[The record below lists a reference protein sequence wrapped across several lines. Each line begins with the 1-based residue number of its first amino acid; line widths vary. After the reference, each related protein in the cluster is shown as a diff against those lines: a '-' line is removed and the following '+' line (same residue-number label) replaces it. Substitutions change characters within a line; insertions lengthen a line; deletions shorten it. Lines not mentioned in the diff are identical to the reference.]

1 MCTETNLK
9 NAIAL
14 LTQLSIKNF
23 ALIDALQVEFDKGLT
38 IITGETGA
46 GKSILLG
53 GLALILGKRA
63 DLSSLKNKE
72 RKCVIEA
79 EFAVKKYKLQNFF
92 IENDLDYD
100 HHTIVRREIL
110 PSGKSRAFVN
120 DVPVRLDVLNA
131 LGDQLI
137 DIHSQ
142 HQTLQLTDNQFQFQ
156 VIDILANVSAEV
168 DSYQKLLTN
177 YQSIQRELRRIREEK
192 ADLEKE
198 HDYNMFLLKELEEA
212 KLEGLILSDL
222 EAQYE
227 RLNNAE
233 DIKTNLSDAEQIL
246 SDEQVGV
253 LNLLSELQ
261 VASGKLEAIAPEFK
275 NLAERIKSS
284 YIELDDVYNEIINLQ
299 GEVTFDPELFEEISG
314 KLQKIFDLQKK
325 HNVLTVAELVSIQNT
340 LSQKASVSE
349 NIDDLIQTKE
359 TALEALQKQLTQ
371 TAKIIHTKRAAG
383 IPTLIQQL
391 EKMLATLGMPNARFN
406 IKVQLATQFYSNG
419 MDNLQFLFAA
429 NKGGNFNELK
439 KAASGGELSRV
450 MLCIKA
456 ILSKYMQLPTIM
468 FDEIDTGVSGEVANK
483 MATIMQ
489 QMSKSMQVF
498 AITHLPQIAAK
509 GKQHFKVYKQD
520 INEVTTTQLKA
531 LQSDERVQEI
541 AQMLSGARI
550 SDSALANA
558 KELLQL

>member
-1 MCTETNLK
+1 M
-9 NAIAL
+9 

-23 ALIDALQVEFDKGLT
+23 ALIDSLQVKFDKGLT

-63 DLSSLKNKE
+63 DLSSLKDTT

-79 EFAVKKYKLQNFF
+79 EFAIKKYKLKHFF
-92 IENDLDYD
+92 ETHDLDYD
-100 HHTIVRREIL
+100 QHTIIRREIL

-131 LGDQLI
+131 LGDRLI

-156 VIDILANVSAEV
+156 VIDTLANVMEEV
-168 DSYQKLLTN
+168 VSYQTVLSE
-177 YQSIQRELRRIREEK
+177 YQKNTKALQTIRQQQ

-212 KLEGLILSDL
+212 KLEGLVLEDL
-222 EAQYE
+222 ETQYE

-233 DIKTNLSDAEQIL
+233 DIKTNLSASEQLL
-246 SDEQVGV
+246 SDEQVGI

-261 VASGKLEAIAPEFK
+261 ITSGKLVDIAPEFQQ
-275 NLAERIKSS
+275 LAERIKSS
-284 YIELDDVYNEIINLQ
+284 YIELDDIFSEIVNLQ
-299 GEVTFDPELFEEISG
+299 GDVEFNPEQLEEIAA

-325 HNVLTVAELVSIQNT
+325 HNVLSIEELQSIQFD
-340 LSQKASVSE
+340 LAEKAEVSE
-349 NIDDLIQTKE
+349 NIDEVIQAKE
-359 TALEALQKQLTQ
+359 KELEAFAQQLKQLAAT
-371 TAKIIHTKRAAG
+371 IHQKRIAG
-383 IPTLIQQL
+383 IPLLTEQL
-391 EKMLATLGMPNARFN
+391 ETMLATLGMPNARFN
-406 IKVQLATQFYSNG
+406 IQLSQTDQFYANG
-419 MDNLQFLFAA
+419 MDDLQFLFAA

-483 MATIMQ
+483 MAKIMQ
-489 QMSKSMQVF
+489 NMGKSMQVF
-498 AITHLPQIAAK
+498 SITHLPQIAAK

-520 INEVTTTQLKA
+520 VNEVTTTYLKE
-531 LQSDERVQEI
+531 LSDDERVREI
-541 AQMLSGARI
+541 AQMLSGAKI
-550 SDSALANA
+550 LDSALANA
-558 KELLQL
+558 KELLKS

>member
-1 MCTETNLK
+1 M
-9 NAIAL
+9 

-23 ALIDALQVEFDKGLT
+23 ALIDSLQVEFDKGLT

-63 DLSSLKNKE
+63 DLSSLKDAT

-79 EFAVKKYKLQNFF
+79 EFSIKKYKLKNFF
-92 IENDLDYD
+92 DSNDLDYD
-100 HHTIVRREIL
+100 HDTIVRREIL
-110 PSGKSRAFVN
+110 PSGKSRAFIN

-156 VIDILANVSAEV
+156 VIDTLANVSDEV
-168 DSYQKLLTN
+168 VSYQTLLSE
-177 YQSIQRELRRIREEK
+177 YQKEQKELQKIRQEQ

-212 KLEGLILSDL
+212 KLEGLILSDV

-233 DIKTNLSDAEQIL
+233 DIKTNLSASEQLL

-253 LNLLSELQ
+253 LHLISELQ
-261 VASGKLEAIAPEFK
+261 TTSGKLASIAPEFF
-275 NLAERIKSS
+275 NLSERIKSV
-284 YIELDDVYNEIINLQ
+284 YIELDDVYNEVMNLQ
-299 GEVTFDPELFEEISG
+299 ANAEFDPEMLEQIG
-314 KLQKIFDLQKK
+314 AKLQKIFDLQKK
-325 HNVLTVAELVSIQNT
+325 HNVLTVEELQTIQNA
-340 LSQKASVSE
+340 LSEKAQVSE
-349 NIDDLIQTKE
+349 NIDDVITKKE
-359 TALEALQKQLTQ
+359 EALAQLKKQLQ
-371 TAKIIHTKRAAG
+371 TIAAVIHKKRIAG
-383 IPTLIQQL
+383 IPTLTSQL
-391 EKMLATLGMPNARFN
+391 EKMLATLGMPNARFD
-406 IKVQLATQFYSNG
+406 IKISQADQFYSNG
-419 MDNLQFLFAA
+419 TDDLQFLFSA

-483 MATIMQ
+483 MAKIMQ
-489 QMSKSMQVF
+489 SMGKSMQVF
-498 AITHLPQIAAK
+498 SITHLPQIAAK
-509 GKQHFKVYKQD
+509 GKQHFKVYKED
-520 INEVTTTQLKA
+520 INDVTTTHLKQL
-531 LQSDERVQEI
+531 QDDERVREI
-541 AQMLSGARI
+541 AQMLSGAKI
-550 SDSALANA
+550 LDSALANA
-558 KELLQL
+558 KELLKS

>member
-1 MCTETNLK
+1 M
-9 NAIAL
+9 

-23 ALIDALQVEFDKGLT
+23 ALIDSLQVEFDKGLT

-63 DLSSLKNKE
+63 DLSSLKDAT

-79 EFAVKKYKLQNFF
+79 EFSVKKYKLKHFF
-92 IENDLDYD
+92 ETNDLDYD

-131 LGDQLI
+131 LGDRLI

-142 HQTLQLTDNQFQFQ
+142 HQTMRLTDNQFQFQ
-156 VIDILANVSAEV
+156 VIDTLANVSDEV
-168 DSYQKLLTN
+168 ASYQTLLSD
-177 YQSIQRELRRIREEK
+177 YQKKQKELQKIREEQ
-192 ADLEKE
+192 ADLAKE

-212 KLEGLILSDL
+212 KLEGLILSDI

-233 DIKTNLSDAEQIL
+233 DIKTNLSASEQLL

-253 LNLLSELQ
+253 LHLISELQ
-261 VASGKLEAIAPEFK
+261 ITSGKLASIAPEFF
-275 NLAERIKSS
+275 NLSERIKSV
-284 YIELDDVYNEIINLQ
+284 YIELDDVYNEVINLQ
-299 GEVTFDPELFEEISG
+299 ANAEFDPEMLEQIG
-314 KLQKIFDLQKK
+314 AKLQKIFDLQKK
-325 HNVLTVAELVSIQNT
+325 HNVLTIDELRAIQNA
-340 LSQKASVSE
+340 LSEKAQVSE
-349 NIDDLIQTKE
+349 NIDDVIAQKE
-359 TALEALQKQLTQ
+359 EALAQLKKELKTIA
-371 TAKIIHTKRAAG
+371 TAIHKKRIVG
-383 IPTLIQQL
+383 IPTLTSQL
-391 EKMLATLGMPNARFN
+391 ETMLATLGMPNARFN
-406 IKVQLATQFYSNG
+406 IKITQTHQFYSNG
-419 MDNLQFLFAA
+419 MNDLQFLFSA

-483 MATIMQ
+483 MAKIMQ
-489 QMSKSMQVF
+489 SMGKSMQVF
-498 AITHLPQIAAK
+498 SITHLPQIAAK
-509 GKQHFKVYKQD
+509 GKQHFKVYKED
-520 INEVTTTQLKA
+520 INDVTTTHLKE
-531 LQSDERVQEI
+531 LQEDERVREI
-541 AQMLSGARI
+541 AQMLSGAKI
-550 SDSALANA
+550 LDSALANA
-558 KELLQL
+558 KELLKS

>member
-1 MCTETNLK
+1 M
-9 NAIAL
+9 

-23 ALIDALQVEFDKGLT
+23 ALIDSLQVEFDKGLT

-63 DLSSLKNKE
+63 DLSSLKDTT

-79 EFAVKKYKLQNFF
+79 EFSIKKYKLKNFF
-92 IENDLDYD
+92 ETNDLDYD
-100 HHTIVRREIL
+100 HDTIIRREIL
-110 PSGKSRAFVN
+110 PSGKSRAFIN
-120 DVPVRLDVLNA
+120 DVPVRLGVLNS

-156 VIDILANVSAEV
+156 VIDTLANVTDEV
-168 DSYQKLLTN
+168 ISYQTRLNT
-177 YQSIQRELRRIREEK
+177 YQKAQKELQKIRQEQ

-212 KLEGLILSDL
+212 KLEGLIVEDL

-233 DIKTNLSDAEQIL
+233 DIKTNLSASEQLL

-253 LNLLSELQ
+253 LHLISELQ
-261 VASGKLEAIAPEFK
+261 TTSGKLSDIAPEFL
-275 NLAERIKSS
+275 NLSERIKSV
-284 YIELDDVYNEIINLQ
+284 YIELDDIYNEVINLQ
-299 GEVTFDPELFEEISG
+299 ADAEFDPELLAQIGE

-325 HNVLTVAELVSIQNT
+325 HNVLTVEELRNIQNT
-340 LSQKASVSE
+340 LADKAQTSE
-349 NIDDLIQTKE
+349 NIEDVIKE
-359 TALEALQKQLTQ
+359 KEAVLQQLQKELQ
-371 TAKIIHTKRAAG
+371 TIATSIRKKRVAG
-383 IPTLIQQL
+383 IPILTEQL
-391 EKMLATLGMPNARFN
+391 ETMLATLGMPNARFN
-406 IKVQLATQFYSNG
+406 IKVTQTDQLYANG
-419 MDNLQFLFAA
+419 MDDLQFLFAA
-429 NKGGNFNELK
+429 NKGGNFSELK

-483 MATIMQ
+483 MAKIMQ
-489 QMSKSMQVF
+489 HMGKSMQVF
-498 AITHLPQIAAK
+498 SITHLPQIAAK
-509 GKQHFKVYKQD
+509 GKQHFKVYKED
-520 INEVTTTQLKA
+520 INEVTTTHLKQL
-531 LQSDERVQEI
+531 QGDERVREI
-541 AQMLSGARI
+541 AQMLSGAKI
-550 SDSALANA
+550 LDSALANA
-558 KELLQL
+558 KELLES

>member
-1 MCTETNLK
+1 M
-9 NAIAL
+9 

-23 ALIDALQVEFDKGLT
+23 ALIDSLQVEFDKGLT

-63 DLSSLKNKE
+63 DLSSLKDKTH
-72 RKCVIEA
+72 KCVIEA
-79 EFAVKKYKLQNFF
+79 EFSIKKYKLKNFF
-92 IENDLDYD
+92 EEKDLDYD
-100 HHTIVRREIL
+100 HDTIIRREIL

-156 VIDILANVSAEV
+156 VIDILAAVSDEV
-168 DSYQKLLTN
+168 NSYQTVLKK
-177 YQSIQRELRRIREEK
+177 YQSTEKELRNIQEER
-192 ADLEKE
+192 AALEKE

-212 KLEGLILSDL
+212 KLEGLILADL

-233 DIKTNLSDAEQIL
+233 DIKTNLSASEQIL
-246 SDEQVGV
+246 SDEQIGV

-261 VASGKLEAIAPEFK
+261 VASGKLADIAPEFQQ
-275 NLAERIKSS
+275 LAARVKSS
-284 YIELDDVYNEIINLQ
+284 YIELDDIYNEIINLQ
-299 GEVTFDPELFEEISG
+299 GEVSFDPSVFEEISG

-325 HNVLTVAELVSIQNT
+325 HNVLTVEELLSIQSE
-340 LSQKASVSE
+340 LSEKASVSE
-349 NIDDLIQTKE
+349 NIDEVILAKE
-359 TALEALQKQLTQ
+359 KELQELSKQLKQ
-371 TAKIIHTKRAAG
+371 IAKTIHAKRSKG
-383 IPTLIQQL
+383 IPTLVQQL
-391 EKMLATLGMPNARFN
+391 ENMLATLGMPNARFD
-406 IKVQLATQFYSNG
+406 IKVQLANQFYTNG
-419 MDNLQFLFAA
+419 MDDLQFLFAA

-483 MATIMQ
+483 MAKIMQ

-498 AITHLPQIAAK
+498 SITHLPQIAAK

-520 INEVTTTQLKA
+520 INEVTTTQLKQ
-531 LQSDERVQEI
+531 LQTEERIQEI
-541 AQMLSGARI
+541 AQMLSGAKI

>member
-1 MCTETNLK
+1 M
-9 NAIAL
+9 

-23 ALIDALQVEFDKGLT
+23 ALIDALQVEFDKGFT

-63 DLSSLKNKE
+63 DLSSLKDKE

-79 EFAVKKYKLQNFF
+79 EFSIKKYKLKNFF
-92 IENDLDYD
+92 TENDLDYD
-100 HHTIVRREIL
+100 HDTIVRREIL

-120 DVPVRLDVLNA
+120 DVPVRLAILDA
-131 LGDQLI
+131 LGDRLI

-156 VIDILANVSAEV
+156 VIDILANVSEEV
-168 DSYQKLLTN
+168 NSYQTVLKS
-177 YQSIQRELRRIREEK
+177 YQFTQKELHSIQEER
-192 ADLEKE
+192 AALEKE

-222 EAQYE
+222 EAKYE

-233 DIKTNLSDAEQIL
+233 DIKTNLSASEQLL

-261 VASGKLEAIAPEFK
+261 VASGKLADIAPEFK
-275 NLAERIKSS
+275 QLAERVKSS
-284 YIELDDVYNEIINLQ
+284 YIELDDIYNEVINLQ
-299 GEVTFDPELFEEISG
+299 GEVTFDPSVFEEISE

-325 HNVLTVAELVSIQNT
+325 HSVLSLEDLLVIQSK
-340 LSQKASVSE
+340 LSEKAAVSE
-349 NIDDLIQTKE
+349 NIDEVIQTKE
-359 TALEALQKQLTQ
+359 KELEALSKQLKQ
-371 TAKIIHTKRAAG
+371 LAKSIHTKRSQG
-383 IPTLIQQL
+383 IPTLVQQL
-391 EKMLATLGMPNARFN
+391 ETMLATLGMPNARFN
-406 IKVQLATQFYSNG
+406 IKVTLANQFYANG
-419 MDNLQFLFAA
+419 MDDLQFLFAA
-429 NKGGNFNELK
+429 NKGGHFNELK

-483 MATIMQ
+483 MAKIMQ

-498 AITHLPQIAAK
+498 SITHLPQIAAK

-520 INEVTTTQLKA
+520 VNEVTTTQLKQ
-531 LQSDERVQEI
+531 LQPEERVHEI
-541 AQMLSGARI
+541 AQMLSGAKI
-550 SDSALANA
+550 SESALANA
-558 KELLQL
+558 KELLQS

>member
-1 MCTETNLK
+1 M
-9 NAIAL
+9 

-23 ALIDALQVEFDKGLT
+23 ALIDSLQVEFDKGLT

-63 DLSSLKNKE
+63 DLSSLKDKE

-79 EFAVKKYKLQNFF
+79 EFAIKKYKLKQFF
-92 IENDLDYD
+92 TENDLDYD
-100 HHTIVRREIL
+100 HDTIVRREIL

-120 DVPVRLDVLNA
+120 DVPVRLGVLNA

-156 VIDILANVSAEV
+156 VIDTLANVAEEV
-168 DSYQKLLTN
+168 TSYQEELKN
-177 YQSIQRELRRIREEK
+177 YQAKQKELRNIRDEQ
-192 ADLEKE
+192 AALEKE

-212 KLEGLILSDL
+212 KLEGLILADL

-233 DIKTNLSDAEQIL
+233 DIKTNLSASEQIL

-261 VASGKLEAIAPEFK
+261 VASGKLSEIAPEF
-275 NLAERIKSS
+275 NSLAERIKSS
-284 YIELDDVYNEIINLQ
+284 YIELDDIYNEIINLQ
-299 GEVTFDPELFEEISG
+299 GEVEFNPEQLEEISL

-325 HNVLTVAELVSIQNT
+325 HNVLSVEELVEIQT
-340 LSQKASVSE
+340 ELSEKAAVSE
-349 NIDDLIQTKE
+349 NIDEVIQAKE
-359 TALEALQKQLTQ
+359 KELTALSNQLKQL
-371 TAKIIHTKRAAG
+371 AKTIHQKRTEG
-383 IPTLIQQL
+383 IPKLVEQL
-391 EKMLATLGMPNARFN
+391 ERLLANLGMPNARFN
-406 IKVQLATQFYSNG
+406 IKVQLATQFYANG
-419 MDNLQFLFAA
+419 MDDLQFLFAA

-483 MATIMQ
+483 MARIMQ
-489 QMSKSMQVF
+489 HMGKSMQVF
-498 AITHLPQIAAK
+498 SITHLPQIAAK

-520 INEVTTTQLKA
+520 TNEVTTTHLKE
-531 LQSDERVQEI
+531 LSEEERVQEI
-541 AQMLSGARI
+541 AQMLSGAKI

-558 KELLQL
+558 KELLKS

>member
-1 MCTETNLK
+1 M
-9 NAIAL
+9 

-23 ALIDALQVEFDKGLT
+23 ALIDSLQVEFDKGFT

-63 DLSSLKNKE
+63 DLSSLKDAT

-79 EFAVKKYKLQNFF
+79 EFSIKKYKLTNFF
-92 IENDLDYD
+92 ETHDLDYD
-100 HHTIVRREIL
+100 HQTIIRREIL

-156 VIDILANVSAEV
+156 IIDTLANVSDEV
-168 DSYQKLLTN
+168 ISYQKVLTE
-177 YQSIQRELRRIREEK
+177 YQKVQKELQKIRDEQ

-198 HDYNMFLLKELEEA
+198 HDYNMFLLKELEET

-227 RLNNAE
+227 RLNNSE
-233 DIKTNLSDAEQIL
+233 DIKTNLSASEQL
-246 SDEQVGV
+246 LADENVGV
-253 LNLLSELQ
+253 LSSISELQ
-261 VASGKLEAIAPEFK
+261 VTSGKLASIAPEFF
-275 NLAERIKSS
+275 NLAERIKSA
-284 YIELDDVYNEIINLQ
+284 YIELDDIYNEVINLQ
-299 GEVTFDPELFEEISG
+299 SDAEFDPELLEEIST

-325 HNVLTVAELVSIQNT
+325 HNVLSIEELVSIQNA
-340 LSQKASVSE
+340 LAEKAQISE
-349 NIDDLIQTKE
+349 NIEDVISAKE
-359 TALEALQKQLTQ
+359 TALETLQKQLKAIAT
-371 TAKIIHTKRAAG
+371 TVHKKRVAG
-383 IPTLIQQL
+383 IPTLTEQL

-406 IKVQLATQFYSNG
+406 IKVSQTNQFYSNG
-419 MDNLQFLFAA
+419 MDDLQFLFAA

-483 MATIMQ
+483 MARIMHY
-489 QMSKSMQVF
+489 MGKAMQVF
-498 AITHLPQIAAK
+498 SITHLPQIAAK

-520 INEVTTTQLKA
+520 INEVTTTHLKR
-531 LQSDERVQEI
+531 LNEDERILEI
-541 AQMLSGARI
+541 AQMLSGAKI

-558 KELLQL
+558 KDLLKS

>member
-1 MCTETNLK
+1 M
-9 NAIAL
+9 

-23 ALIDALQVEFDKGLT
+23 ALIDSLQVEFDKGLT

-63 DLSSLKNKE
+63 DLSSLKDAT

-79 EFAVKKYKLQNFF
+79 EFSIKKYKLKNFF
-92 IENDLDYD
+92 DSNDLDYD
-100 HHTIVRREIL
+100 HDTIVRREIL

-156 VIDILANVSAEV
+156 VIDTLANVSDEV
-168 DSYQKLLTN
+168 ISYQTLLST
-177 YQSIQRELRRIREEK
+177 YQKEQKELQKIRQEQ

-212 KLEGLILSDL
+212 KLEGLILSDV

-233 DIKTNLSDAEQIL
+233 DIKTNLSASEQLL

-253 LNLLSELQ
+253 LHLISELQ
-261 VASGKLEAIAPEFK
+261 TTSGKLASIAPEFF
-275 NLAERIKSS
+275 NLSERIKSV
-284 YIELDDVYNEIINLQ
+284 YIELDDVYNEVMNLQ
-299 GEVTFDPELFEEISG
+299 ANAEFDPEMLEQIG
-314 KLQKIFDLQKK
+314 AKLQKIFDLQKK
-325 HNVLTVAELVSIQNT
+325 HNVLTVEELQTIQNT
-340 LSQKASVSE
+340 LSEKAQVSE
-349 NIDDLIQTKE
+349 NIDDVITKKE
-359 TALEALQKQLTQ
+359 EALAQLKKQLKTI
-371 TAKIIHTKRAAG
+371 AAVIHKKRIAG
-383 IPTLIQQL
+383 IPTLTSQL
-391 EKMLATLGMPNARFN
+391 EKMLATLGMPNARFD
-406 IKVQLATQFYSNG
+406 IKISQADQFYSNG
-419 MDNLQFLFAA
+419 MDDLQFLFSA

-483 MATIMQ
+483 MAKIMQ
-489 QMSKSMQVF
+489 NMGKSMQVF
-498 AITHLPQIAAK
+498 SITHLPQIAAK
-509 GKQHFKVYKQD
+509 GKQHFKVYKED
-520 INEVTTTQLKA
+520 VNDVTTTHLKQL
-531 LQSDERVQEI
+531 QDDERVREI
-541 AQMLSGARI
+541 AQMLSGAKI
-550 SDSALANA
+550 LDSALANA
-558 KELLQL
+558 KELLKS

>member
-1 MCTETNLK
+1 V
-9 NAIAL
+9 

-23 ALIDALQVEFDKGLT
+23 ALIDSLQVEFNKGLT

-63 DLSSLKNKE
+63 DLSSLKDKE

-79 EFAVKKYKLQNFF
+79 EFAIKKYNLKTFF
-92 IENDLDYD
+92 AANDLDYD
-100 HHTIVRREIL
+100 HDTIIRREIL

-142 HQTLQLTDNQFQFQ
+142 QQTLQLTDNQFQFQ
-156 VIDILANVSAEV
+156 VIDTLANVSEEITVYQEV
-168 DSYQKLLTN
+168 LKTYQIK
-177 YQSIQRELRRIREEK
+177 QKELQKTRDEQ

-212 KLEGLILSDL
+212 KLEGLILTDL

-233 DIKTNLSDAEQIL
+233 DIKTNLSASEQIL

-261 VASGKLEAIAPEFK
+261 VTSGKLANIASEFQS
-275 NLAERIKSS
+275 LAERIKSS
-284 YIELDDVYNEIINLQ
+284 YIELDDIYNEIMNLE
-299 GEVTFDPELFEEISG
+299 GEVEFNPEQLEETSA

-325 HNVLTVAELVSIQNT
+325 HNVLSVQELVAIQAI
-340 LSQKASVSE
+340 LSEKAAVSE
-349 NIDDLIQTKE
+349 NIEDVILAKE
-359 TALEALQKQLTQ
+359 KELSALSKQLKEF
-371 TAKIIHTKRAAG
+371 AKTIHKKRLEG
-383 IPTLIQQL
+383 IPTLVEQL
-391 EKMLATLGMPNARFN
+391 EKILATLGMSNARFN
-406 IKVQLATQFYSNG
+406 INVQLGDQFHANG

-468 FDEIDTGVSGEVANK
+468 FDEIDTGVSGEVASK
-483 MATIMQ
+483 MARIMQ
-489 QMSKSMQVF
+489 HMSKSMQVF
-498 AITHLPQIAAK
+498 SITHLPQIAAK

-520 INEVTTTQLKA
+520 INEVTTTHLKQL
-531 LQSDERVQEI
+531 QEEERIQEI
-541 AQMLSGARI
+541 AQMLSGAKI
-550 SDSALANA
+550 TDSALANA
-558 KELLQL
+558 KELLKS